1 MDNWQVTD
9 DRFYDLLGRYVEALY
24 PSTDTNVDGS
34 SYSGDYFYSR
44 SDDSAVRR
52 YNALQALLNSRS
64 SHVKIDQNP
73 QETISEEDFI
83 QFLGMKIV

>member
-9 DRFYDLLGRYVEALY
+9 DRFCDLLGRYVEAFY

-52 YNALQALLNSRS
+52 YNALQALLNIRS
-64 SHVKIDQNP
+64 EHIKTDQIQ
-73 QETISEEDFI
+73 QELISEEDFA

>member
-9 DRFYDLLGRYVEALY
+9 DRFYDLLGRYVEAFY
-24 PSTDTNVDGS
+24 PST
-34 SYSGDYFYSR
+34 
-44 SDDSAVRR
+44 DDSAVRL
-52 YNALQALLNSRS
+52 NSVLQALLNSRS

>member
-9 DRFYDLLGRYVEALY
+9 ERLYDLLGRYVEAFY
-24 PSTDTNVDGS
+24 PNTDTNVDGS

-44 SDDSAVRR
+44 SNGSAVRR
-52 YNALQALLNSRS
+52 YNVLQELLNSHS
-64 SHVKIDQNP
+64 GSVKIDQSP
-73 QETISEEDFI
+73 QDDVSEEDFS